1 MTFYADLHV
10 HSKYSRATSRD
21 CDLEHLAIWAR
32 KKGIAV
38 VATGDFTHPAWRAEL
53 KDKLVPAEPG
63 LFRLRPDLERA
74 VEERLPPACRSRR
87 SAVRFMLSVEI
98 STIYKKFDRTRK
110 IHHLIYTPGFDAAER
125 VVDSLSRIG
134 NLHSD
139 GRPILGLDSR
149 HLLEIALES
158 DPGSYL
164 VPAHIWTPWF
174 AALGSKSGF
183 DAIDEC
189 YGDLSPHIFAVETGL
204 SSDPPMNWRVSSLDR
219 FRLVSNSDAHSP
231 EKLGREVC
239 VFDTEPDY
247 FALRRALETGEGYGG
262 TLEFFPEEGKYH
274 LDGHRHCHVCFSPGE
289 TRKHGGRCPV
299 CGKPLTVGV
308 MHRVEDLAD
317 RGEEAAPPETA
328 GPMRSLIPLPEI
340 LSEIHQVGPK
350 SKTVARHYESLL
362 GRLGPELPLLDAVP
376 LEDIAPAAS
385 PLVAEAVSRLR
396 KEEVIRDA
404 GYDGVYGTIRLFR
417 DAELRRRTRGAPL
430 FREEGAAAP
439 PQDRSGPSPA
449 VSPRERAA
457 PLPAGG
463 QHGDLPQ
470 GGPVPSRTA
479 LPQERP
485 APSGAA
491 TDRRAID
498 LPAGPDVEQPRTE
511 RAPSRSRGPGRA
523 APDHGSP
530 GAPAAGPDAEQDRT
544 ETVPSRA
551 PGSGRAIPVPPS
563 PDVSAGPDAT
573 QHQAETAPSRARGA
587 DRATPDRRPPDAL
600 AGLDA
605 DQRRAVE
612 AVDGPL
618 LVVAGPGSGKTRTL
632 THRLAHLVAHHA
644 VPPAHCLAV
653 TFTRRAAGEMRD
665 RLRLLLP
672 DAWEQVPLH
681 TFHSLGL
688 SILREHWNA
697 AGLQRGF
704 RVASEAER
712 LELLREAL
720 QVSERK
726 ARGRLS
732 AISHAKRT
740 GMPPDGG
747 SGEAFEAY
755 ERAMEARNLCDF
767 DDLVIRAA
775 DALESEPALRAR
787 YRRRHR
793 WVCIDEYQDV
803 DEQQVRLVRQLVP
816 PDGNVCA
823 IGDPDQAIY
832 GFRGA
837 DVRFF
842 SEFQRDFPGAEV
854 VRLHR
859 NYRSGR
865 HIVTLSSQV
874 IARARSVSSSVPPS
888 SAPSPASAVGEASD
902 PITAHEAPTGP
913 GSSSVLPPSVPSSV
927 PAAGGAS
934 DPITAH
940 EAPTGPG
947 SSSVP
952 VVEEALDLV
961 TIHEAPTGSDSS
973 SVLPPSVPAAGGASD
988 PITAHEAPSGPGS
1001 SSVPVVEEA
1010 PDLVTIHEAP
1020 TEKAEAEFI
1029 VQSLEQALGGHSFFS
1044 IDSGRS
1050 ADAGGHDL
1058 SFSDF
1063 AVLYRT
1069 EAQAAALAE
1078 ALQRS
1083 GMPFQ
1088 HRSHRRLLEHP
1099 GVGALLDA
1107 LREAPGAGPV
1117 RERLEA
1123 ACSGVERSAGEAPEA
1138 GSVRE
1143 RSGMACAGV
1152 ERPPA
1157 QRPETSRPDE
1167 PRGRRA
1173 GRPAGETPEA
1183 SALLEAREL
1192 LRPLAGACGDDL
1204 ERFLSALS
1212 LDTGID
1218 TWDPRADRI
1227 SLLTLHAA
1235 KGLEFPVVFI
1245 AGCENGLLPLI
1256 WGKGDPAA
1264 LAEERRLF
1272 YVGVTRA
1279 KTKLFLCRAKRRLWR
1294 GRMRELPPSPYL
1306 ADVEERLLERRRSRI
1321 PGKQKKADGQM
1332 KLFS

>member
-10 HSKYSRATSRD
+10 HSKYSRATSRN
-21 CDLEHLAIWAR
+21 CDLEHLAVWAR
-32 KKGIAV
+32 KKGIGI

-53 KDKLVPAEPG
+53 KEKLVPAEPG

-74 VEERLPPACRSRR
+74 VEAQLPPACRSSR

-110 IHHLIYTPGFDAAER
+110 IHHLIYTPDFDATER

-158 DPGSYL
+158 DPGTYL

-183 DAIDEC
+183 DAIDDC
-189 YGDLSPHIFAVETGL
+189 YGDLSHHIFAVETGL

-239 VFDTEPDY
+239 VFDTELDY

-274 LDGHRHCHVCFSPGE
+274 LDGHRHCHVSFSPGE
-289 TRKHGGRCPV
+289 TREHGGRCPV

-317 RGEEAAPPETA
+317 RGEEAVPPETA
-328 GPMRSLIPLPEI
+328 GPMRSLVPLPEI

-362 GRLGPELPLLDAVP
+362 GRLGPELPLLDTLP
-376 LEDIAPAAS
+376 LEDIGPAAS

-417 DAELRRRTRGAPL
+417 DDELHRHTRGAAL
-430 FREEGAAAP
+430 FQEAGAAAP
-439 PQDRSGPSPA
+439 RGGSAPSPA
-449 VSPRERAA
+449 ALPRGRSMPPPADGQRA
-457 PLPAGG
+457 
-463 QHGDLPQ
+463 DLPR
-470 GGPVPSRTA
+470 GDPDPSQTA
-479 LPQERP
+479 LPPERP
-485 APSGAA
+485 APSHP
-491 TDRRAID
+491 AID
-498 LPAGPDVEQPRTE
+498 RCL
-511 RAPSRSRGPGRA
+511 
-523 APDHGSP
+523 
-530 GAPAAGPDAEQDRT
+530 
-544 ETVPSRA
+544 
-551 PGSGRAIPVPPS
+551 
-563 PDVSAGPDAT
+563 PDVSAGPDAGHRRT
-573 QHQAETAPSRARGA
+573 ERAPARSRSP
-587 DRATPDRRPPDAL
+587 DRAMPDCGSPDAL

-612 AVDGPL
+612 TVTGPL

-632 THRLAHLVAHHA
+632 THRLAHLVTRHA
-644 VPPAHCLAV
+644 VPPSRCLAV

-665 RLRLLLP
+665 RLRTLLP

-704 RVASEAER
+704 RIASEAER
-712 LELLREAL
+712 LQLLRDAL

-732 AISHAKRT
+732 AISHVKRT
-740 GMPPDGG
+740 GTPPTDGG

-755 ERAMEARNLCDF
+755 ERAMETRNLCDF

-775 DALESEPALRAR
+775 DALESTPGLQAD
-787 YRRRHR
+787 YRRRHA

-803 DEQQVRLVRQLVP
+803 DVQQVRLVRQLVP

-842 SEFQRDFPGAEV
+842 SEFRRDFPGAEV
-854 VRLHR
+854 VRLKR

-865 HIVTLSSQV
+865 NIVTLSSQV
-874 IARARSVSSSVPPS
+874 IARSGSGPPSEPSPAPSTGPSSGPSSVPHPAPLPAPRSGPS
-888 SAPSPASAVGEASD
+888 SAPLSAPPSEPSPAPSS
-902 PITAHEAPTGP
+902 GP
-913 GSSSVLPPSVPSSV
+913 SSVPHPAPLSAPRSGPPSTLPTVPSSEPSPAPSPGPHPQPFPAPSSV
-927 PAAGGAS
+927 PAAG
-934 DPITAH
+934 
-940 EAPTGPG
+940 
-947 SSSVP
+947 
-952 VVEEALDLV
+952 
-961 TIHEAPTGSDSS
+961 
-973 SVLPPSVPAAGGASD
+973 
-988 PITAHEAPSGPGS
+988 
-1001 SSVPVVEEA
+1001 EA

-1020 TEKAEAEFI
+1020 TGKAEAEFI
-1029 VQSLEQALGGHSFFS
+1029 VQSLERMLGGHSFFS

-1050 ADAGGHDL
+1050 PDGEGHDL
-1058 SFSDF
+1058 SLSDF

-1069 EAQAAALAE
+1069 EAQAVALAE

-1083 GMPFQ
+1083 GLPFQ
-1088 HRSHRRLLEHP
+1088 QRSHRRLLEHP
-1099 GVGALLDA
+1099 GVAALLDA
-1107 LREAPGAGPV
+1107 LREAPGAGPIRERLEAV
-1117 RERLEA
+1117 CSAVARSAGETPEAYPARERLEA
-1123 ACSGVERSAGEAPEA
+1123 ACSGVARSAGEASEA
-1138 GSVRE
+1138 YPALE
-1143 RSGMACAGV
+1143 RSDAACPGV
-1152 ERPPA
+1152 ARQPA
-1157 QRPETSRPDE
+1157 ERPETVPSGE
-1167 PRGRRA
+1167 PRERRVA
-1173 GRPAGETPEA
+1173 RSATEAPEA
-1183 SALLEAREL
+1183 SVLLEAREL

-1212 LDTGID
+1212 LDTEID

-1245 AGCENGLLPLI
+1245 AGCENGLLPLM
-1256 WGKGDPAA
+1256 WGKAEPAA
-1264 LAEERRLF
+1264 LDEERRLF

-1279 KTKLFLCRAKRRLWR
+1279 KTKLFLCRAKKRLWR
-1294 GRMRELPPSPYL
+1294 GRVRELPPSPYL
-1306 ADVEERLLERRRSRI
+1306 SDVEERLLERRRSRI
-1321 PGKQKKADGQM
+1321 PDKRKKTDGQM
-1332 KLFS
+1332 KLFT